1 MKKREVVAVKEIETI
16 EKNLEAIE
24 TYIPGLPGT
33 SLTRVLLDVN
43 WCRKYSIKVPKKMV
57 LKQREAVMVWCVGVG
72 TLNMPKNFYYG
83 FTPSGAVRAALSAL
97 KTLKNL
103 ANCASEYE
111 DFPPFHVR

>member
-1 MKKREVVAVKEIETI
+1 MKKREII

-33 SLTRVLLDVN
+33 SLTRVLMDVN
-43 WCRKYSIKVPKKMV
+43 LCRKYSIKVPKKMV

-83 FTPSGAVRAALSAL
+83 FTPSGAVQVAL
-97 KTLKNL
+97 KALKDL
-103 ANCASEYE
+103 
-111 DFPPFHVR
+111 VRTDRVRAHKIMDIEFCHKDNVR